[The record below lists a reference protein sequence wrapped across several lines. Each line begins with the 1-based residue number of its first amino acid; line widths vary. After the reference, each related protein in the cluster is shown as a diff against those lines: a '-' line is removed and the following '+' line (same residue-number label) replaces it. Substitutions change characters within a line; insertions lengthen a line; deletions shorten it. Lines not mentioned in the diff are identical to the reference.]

1 MDCIPG
7 AFYMPS
13 MWVLL
18 SHRGVFLLPYR
29 SGSYTGISEAEGLS
43 LQANPVRLSYSRYNR
58 TPGKAFRVA
67 RKGIQSGKSFPW
79 LFRIFIL
86 RSTKTNSQ
94 EMSSYS
100 LPRQDW
106 ESLSAGVVS
115 PDFTLPVPSPLLPL
129 SEQAVRG
136 TAHAFPSGLPLP
148 KDHTLLPL
156 SSWFWDKPGLLPVS
170 TCLLETLRSFASMT
184 HVVCQKSP
192 RSLQSDTRKSW
203 QERNSSC
210 WEFWSL
216 LFPSVSSIFILAT
229 LVQAP
234 RIRCG

>member
-18 SHRGVFLLPYR
+18 SQGVFLLPYR
-29 SGSYTGISEAEGLS
+29 PGSYTGIREAEGLS
-43 LQANPVRLSYSRYNR
+43 LQANPVRLSYSHYNR
-58 TPGKAFRVA
+58 TPGKAFRVERA
-67 RKGIQSGKSFPW
+67 SHC
-79 LFRIFIL
+79 
-86 RSTKTNSQ
+86 
-94 EMSSYS
+94 S
-100 LPRQDW
+100 L
-106 ESLSAGVVS
+106 ESLFWGQRKPTVNKCPQTHCPDMSEKVSQLGVVF

-129 SEQAVRG
+129 CEQAVRG
-136 TAHAFPSGLPLP
+136 TAHAFTSGLPLP

-156 SSWFWDKPGLLPVS
+156 SSWFWDKSCLLPVS
-170 TCLLETLRSFASMT
+170 TCFLETLRTFAPMT

-192 RSLQSDTRKSW
+192 GSLQSDTRKSW
-203 QERNSSC
+203 QERNSSF

-216 LFPSVSSIFILAT
+216 LFPSVSNIFILAT

-234 RIRCG
+234 RIQCG